1 MLPSHLEDKELK
13 RALSTLQLPEPNPM
27 AQANLLREARL
38 HPPKS
43 WRFLRPL
50 RQLRAFILVPQVRY
64 AIMTSVVAGIIGL
77 GMMNSAMREPS
88 IPDDLLLYDVEF
100 AEFDPSSMWIDND
113 ES

>member
-1 MLPSHLEDKELK
+1 MLPSHLEDQELK
-13 RALSTLQLPEPNPM
+13 QALNALHVPEPNPM

-38 HPPKS
+38 HPPKR

-50 RQLRAFILVPQVRY
+50 RQLRAFVLVPQMRY
-64 AIMTSVVAGIIGL
+64 AIMTSVVAGVIGL
-77 GMMNSAMREPS
+77 GIINNAMRAPS

-100 AEFDPSSMWIDND
+100 AEFDTNALWMDNG